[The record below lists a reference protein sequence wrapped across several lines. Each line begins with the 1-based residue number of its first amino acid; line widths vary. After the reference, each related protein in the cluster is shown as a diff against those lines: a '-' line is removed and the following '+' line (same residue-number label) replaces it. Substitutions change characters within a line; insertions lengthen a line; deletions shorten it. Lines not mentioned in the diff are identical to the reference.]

1 MKKANGFRIFV
12 LIFCCLFVASISQA
26 TPIVRLEQSDTDIV
40 VGEDVIIS
48 VFADGVDEI
57 DPFGFP
63 DEVLSFGFD
72 FNFNTAEFSL
82 VSALVAPLFWD
93 DSSAFPATDVAGSAF
108 PGIGGNDI
116 LLATINFN
124 SKLVG
129 DFNIGIASDIF
140 DPNEGLGTWLYN
152 GLDTDKVDMTESV
165 IISVGEAPV
174 PEPTTMILFGIGLLG
189 LAGISR
195 KKTT

>member
-1 MKKANGFRIFV
+1 MRFYHLD
-12 LIFCCLFVASISQA
+12 LISIL
-26 TPIVRLEQSDTDIV
+26 T
-40 VGEDVIIS
+40 
-48 VFADGVDEI
+48 
-57 DPFGFP
+57 
-63 DEVLSFGFD
+63 
-72 FNFNTAEFSL
+72 TAEFSL

-129 DFNIGIASDIF
+129 DFNIGIASDILTQ
-140 DPNEGLGTWLYN
+140 NEGLGTWLYN

-165 IISVGEAPV
+165 IIQ
-174 PEPTTMILFGIGLLG
+174 
-189 LAGISR
+189 
-195 KKTT
+195 